1 MRPKTTQKATYLLY
15 ILLMALSMPVHSE
28 NIVSLDDAVNKYV
41 YNTRYVKTQRL
52 VLENALLE
60 YDNFKK
66 ND

>member
-1 MRPKTTQKATYLLY
+1 
-15 ILLMALSMPVHSE
+15 MALSMPVHSE